1 MKASR
6 DRILTTHTGALHR
19 PPDLEELYRKKF
31 SGEPY
36 EEAAIDARLT
46 TAVAEIARW
55 QADIGIDVIDDGEFS
70 KSSFWSYARTRLQG
84 VAARPLEP
92 ARLGRDDAFYRRA
105 GQTASSASDRVRFA
119 AFYADTEGPGGVS
132 TPPSVIQF
140 YMPVG
145 TAHEPPANHVVEGPL
160 KYKADELRRDIDNF
174 TRALAG
180 VACEEAFIPA
190 VAPGMLATRYRN
202 EYYKSEEEYY
212 FAIAEALR
220 EEYRAIT
227 EAGFVLQID
236 DVSIPGR
243 RRLLTG
249 ADGMPEFKK
258 WAGLAVDALNHA
270 LSGISPDRVRYH
282 MCWSSMNAPH
292 TDDPPLAELADTL
305 LKINAQ
311 AYQIEAANARHE
323 HEYHVW
329 EDIRLPDGKILMPG
343 VICHAT
349 NVIEHPDYVAERI
362 LRYANLIGRANVIA
376 ATDCGL
382 RGRVHPQ
389 IAEAKL
395 EALVEGARIASKK
408 LWRG

>member
-1 MKASR
+1 MKAST

-31 SGEPY
+31 AGEPY
-36 EEAAIDARLT
+36 DEAAIDARLT
-46 TAVAEIARW
+46 TAVAEIARR
-55 QADIGIDVIDDGEFS
+55 QAAIGIDVIDDGEFS
-70 KSSFWSYARTRLQG
+70 KSSFWSYARSRLEG
-84 VAARPLEP
+84 VVARPLEP
-92 ARLGRDDAFYRRA
+92 APAARDDTFFRRA

-119 AFYADTEGPGGVS
+119 EFYADTEGPGGV
-132 TPPSVIQF
+132 TMPPSVIQF

-145 TAHEPPANHVVEGPL
+145 TAHELPANHVVEGPL
-160 KYKADELRRDIDNF
+160 KYKPEEIRRDIDNL

-180 VACEEAFIPA
+180 VAREEAFLPA
-190 VAPGMLATRYRN
+190 VAPSMLATRYRN

-212 FAIAEALR
+212 FAIADALH
-220 EEYRAIT
+220 EEYLAIT
-227 EAGFVLQID
+227 GAGFVLQLD

-249 ADGMPEFKK
+249 ADGMATFER

-270 LSGISPDRVRYH
+270 LKGISPDRVRYH

-305 LKINAQ
+305 LRINAQ
-311 AYQIEAANARHE
+311 GYQIEAANVRHE

-329 EDIRLPDGKILMPG
+329 EEIRLPEGKILMPG

-349 NVIEHPDYVAERI
+349 NVIEHPAYVAERI
-362 LRYANLIGRANVIA
+362 LRYANLVGRANVIA

-389 IAEAKL
+389 IAWAKL
-395 EALVEGARIASKK
+395 EALVEGARIASAK
-408 LWRG
+408 LWR

>member
-1 MKASR
+1 VKASTN
-6 DRILTTHTGALHR
+6 RILTTHTGALHR

-31 SGEPY
+31 AGEPY
-36 EEAAIDARLT
+36 EEAAIDARLA
-46 TAVAEIARW
+46 TAVAEIARR
-55 QADIGIDVIDDGEFS
+55 QAGIGIDVIDDGEFS
-70 KSSFWSYARTRLQG
+70 KSSFWSYARSRLDG
-84 VAARPLEP
+84 VVARPLAP
-92 ARLGRDDAFYRRA
+92 APAARDDTFFRRA

-119 AFYADTEGPGGVS
+119 EFYADTEGPGGVT

-145 TAHEPPANHVVEGPL
+145 TAHEPPANHVVAGPL
-160 KYKADELRRDIDNF
+160 KYKPEEIRRDIANF
-174 TRALAG
+174 QRALAG
-180 VACEEAFIPA
+180 VAHEEAFLPA

-212 FAIAEALR
+212 FAIADALH
-220 EEYRAIT
+220 EEYLAIT
-227 EAGFVLQID
+227 GAGFVLQLD

-249 ADGMPEFKK
+249 ADDRATFRK

-270 LSGISPDRVRYH
+270 LKGISPDRVRYH

-292 TDDPPLAELADTL
+292 TDDPPLAELADIL
-305 LKINAQ
+305 LGINAEG
-311 AYQIEAANARHE
+311 YQIEAANVRHE

-329 EDIRLPDGKILMPG
+329 EEVRLPEGKILMPG

-349 NVIEHPDYVAERI
+349 NVIEHPEYVAERI
-362 LRYANLIGRANVIA
+362 LRYANLVGRANVIA

-389 IAEAKL
+389 IAWAKL
-395 EALVEGARIASKK
+395 EALAEGARIASAK
-408 LWRG
+408 LWR

>member
-1 MKASR
+1 MKASIH
-6 DRILTTHTGALHR
+6 RILTTHTGALHR

-31 SGEPY
+31 AGEPY
-36 EEAAIDARLT
+36 DEAAIDVRLT
-46 TAVAEIARW
+46 TAVAEIAHR
-55 QADIGIDVIDDGEFS
+55 QAGVGIDVIDDGEFS
-70 KSSFWSYARTRLQG
+70 KSSFWSYARSRLQG
-84 VAARPLEP
+84 VVARPLGP
-92 ARLGRDDAFYRRA
+92 APAARDDTFFRRA

-119 AFYADTEGPGGVS
+119 EFYADTEGPGGV
-132 TPPSVIQF
+132 TMPPSVIQF

-145 TAHEPPANHVVEGPL
+145 TAHEPAANHVVEGPL
-160 KYKADELRRDIDNF
+160 RYKSEEIRRDIDNF
-174 TRALAG
+174 TRGLVG
-180 VACEEAFIPA
+180 IACEEAFLPA

-212 FAIAEALR
+212 FAIADALR
-220 EEYRAIT
+220 EEYLAIT
-227 EAGFVLQID
+227 GAGFALQID

-249 ADGMPEFKK
+249 ADGMAAFKK

-305 LKINAQ
+305 LRINAQ
-311 AYQIEAANARHE
+311 GYQIEAANVRHE

-329 EDIRLPDGKILMPG
+329 EEIRLPDGKILMPG

-349 NVIEHPDYVAERI
+349 NVIEHPEYIAERI
-362 LRYANLIGRANVIA
+362 LRYANLVGRANVIA

-389 IAEAKL
+389 IAWAKL
-395 EALVEGARIASKK
+395 EALVEGARIASTK
-408 LWRG
+408 LWR